1 LVGLIH
7 CHGCHN
13 GLTKRGRQ
21 PIQPLG
27 HGIQNRPERVRAA
40 GGREQHGFPKRHQRY
55 DGPEPDVL
63 YFRVCLPVDVL
74 DTGNSYRFR
83 CGDHAH
89 DRRRRGQ
96 HAGHHCHRD
105 GESAEK
111 RAKLVHRQPG
121 RGRLLPGHNRHAILV
136 GQRADGLLDIRRLV
150 VRHTRRAR
158 RAPMHRVHHELVS
171 DSSGQVLVH
180 HPGCRLFEETHA
192 STGHGHDRF
201 RVDIQWRHL
210 HTTSARLEGQKGA
223 RTISEMPGMCHSV
236 HFSALPNCCY
246 KK

>member
-13 GLTKRGRQ
+13 GIARRGRK
-21 PIQPLG
+21 PIQPVG
-27 HGIQNRPERVRAA
+27 HGVQNRPERVRAP
-40 GGREQHGFPKRHQRY
+40 GGPERHGLPERHQR
-55 DGPEPDVL
+55 DVGPEPNVL
-63 YFRVCLPVDVL
+63 YFRVCLPVNVL
-74 DTGNSYRFR
+74 DTGNSHRFR
-83 CGDHAH
+83 RGNHAH

-105 GESAEK
+105 GEGAEK
-111 RAKLVHRQPG
+111 RAELVHRQPG

-158 RAPMHRVHHELVS
+158 RATVHRVHHELVS
-171 DSSGQVLVH
+171 DSPGQVLVH
-180 HPGCRLFEETHA
+180 HAGRRLFEETHA
-192 STGHGHDRF
+192 SPGHGHDRF

-210 HTTSARLEGQKGA
+210 HTTSARLEGQEGA
-223 RTISEMPGMCHSV
+223 RTISEMPGMCHPINYRT
-236 HFSALPNCCY
+236 F
-246 KK
+246 